1 MSNKSL
7 YSKCLLCGRNLI
19 NIGASR
25 RCKSVNKSHVYD
37 SFSRKYN
44 HTYNISILIFYK
56 NYEISINDNEV
67 TINRI
72 KFYVKAKELTKY
84 KLLALI
90 SKADKLLL
98 LQ

>member
-1 MSNKSL
+1 MQHS
-7 YSKCLLCGRNLI
+7 YNLI
-19 NIGASR
+19 
-25 RCKSVNKSHVYD
+25 
-37 SFSRKYN
+37 
-44 HTYNISILIFYK
+44 YK